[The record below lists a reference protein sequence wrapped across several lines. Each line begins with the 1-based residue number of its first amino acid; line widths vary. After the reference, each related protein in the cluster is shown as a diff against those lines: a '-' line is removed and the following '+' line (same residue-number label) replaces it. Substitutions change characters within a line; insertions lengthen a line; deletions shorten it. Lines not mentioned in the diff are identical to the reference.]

1 MKNKIKAAL
10 LLRFSFGRNSP
21 LSKFWRWW
29 SGELIALTP
38 QWLRQSAGSGGNV
51 LLVEIGQQA
60 IVMRRWLQGTLTEQ
74 GRLDLKPDA
83 HASNGITFQALFTS
97 LHKRGERV
105 ALWLSG
111 GQFLSKQIDLPLA
124 AAENLD
130 QVLGFEMDRHTP
142 FKAEQVYFD
151 FRELR
156 RNNNLLSVRLV
167 AAPRQAVDGALQL
180 LTDWGAAIQAVYVAD
195 TTISDDDPFDL
206 MPTQRRAAKPPRQRW
221 VKLVVLP
228 LTLILALAA
237 MGIPIW
243 QKRDVVISMMP
254 IVERAKSQA
263 NATETLRHAQEKLT
277 AEYNFMLDKKQEIP
291 PVVALLDELSRLLPD
306 DTWVHQFSL
315 KGKELQ
321 IQGETA
327 SSSKLIA
334 LIENSKFLHNANF
347 RAPLTKGYKPN
358 SERYHLAA
366 DVKAL
371 PAAQLT
377 ALAPEQ
383 AAVAQPLPTAGN
395 VDSGKSDS
403 AAAKSGQTDPQPVP
417 PQPVA
422 PGAGK
427 QAPATPAG
435 KLEATKLNPQ
445 SPPPPLSPA
454 AATKLEPSVPNAPAK
469 PVEKVSQR
477 PEAKR

>member
-1 MKNKIKAAL
+1 MKNKIQAAL
-10 LLRFSFGRNSP
+10 LPRFSFDRNSP
-21 LSKFWRWW
+21 LGKFWRWW

-38 QWLRQSAGSGGNV
+38 QWLRQSAGSAGNV
-51 LLVEIGQQA
+51 LLVEVGPQV
-60 IVMRRWLQGTLTEQ
+60 IVMRRWLQGALTEQ
-74 GRLDLKPDA
+74 GRLDLRSGD
-83 HASNGITFQALFTS
+83 HAANGIVFQALFTS

-111 GQFLSKQIDLPLA
+111 DQFLSKQIDLPLA

-156 RNNNLLSVRLV
+156 RDNHRLSVKLV
-167 AAPRQAVDGALQL
+167 SAPRQAVDSLLQL
-180 LTDWGAAIQAVYVAD
+180 LTEWGASVQAVYVAD
-195 TTISDDDPFDL
+195 TAISDDDPLDL

-228 LTLILALAA
+228 LTLVLAIAA
-237 MGIPIW
+237 IGIPIW
-243 QKRDVVISMMP
+243 QKREAVILLMP
-254 IVERAKSQA
+254 IVDRAKGQA
-263 NATETLRHAQEKLT
+263 SATEALRREQEKLT

-291 PVVALLDELSRLLPD
+291 PVVVLLDELSRLLPD

-321 IQGETA
+321 IQGETV

-366 DVKAL
+366 EVKAL
-371 PAAQLT
+371 PPVAA
-377 ALAPEQ
+377 AA
-383 AAVAQPLPTAGN
+383 AAVKP
-395 VDSGKSDS
+395 
-403 AAAKSGQTDPQPVP
+403 
-417 PQPVA
+417 
-422 PGAGK
+422 
-427 QAPATPAG
+427 
-435 KLEATKLNPQ
+435 
-445 SPPPPLSPA
+445 
-454 AATKLEPSVPNAPAK
+454 EPSAPNAPNAPAK
-469 PVEKVSQR
+469 PVEKAPQR
-477 PEAKR
+477 PEVKH